1 MESSHS
7 IIEALLRK
15 IKDEMFSSVDLYSFV
30 SPSAYDTAWLA
41 MVPGGNDG
49 RPMFG
54 ECLNWVVNNQREGGF
69 WGESDGYGN
78 PTIDC
83 LPATLACMLAL
94 KTWGVGSGN
103 LERGLAFIHDNTEKL
118 LAENHGRCPRWF
130 AIVLPAMIE
139 LAQKTGLEIV
149 FSDELE
155 EVLTNIFHHRQRILE
170 REELVDKYHYPPLL
184 SYLETL
190 PLWYGIDEEDI
201 VKHLSEDGS
210 MFQSPSATV
219 CAFITTRNR
228 KCMNYLQALVQRFPH
243 GVPSMYPM
251 DEQLIQ
257 LIMVDHLQ
265 KLGLADHFHKEIE
278 NILEHVYSHYMSQEQ
293 LPQQSLVP
301 VQIYRDALA
310 FRLLRMHGYHVSP
323 WSFCW
328 FLNHQ
333 DILTHME
340 EDCEYFSSVMY
351 NVYRATDLT
360 FSGEYELQEARSFA
374 RKLLKK
380 TLSLGIRGD
389 NVAMFPNFHALIENE
404 LDLPWMARLDHL
416 DHRMCIEQ
424 LCEINTQWTGKASFY
439 RLSCF
444 HNDVLMQLAV
454 KNYEF
459 RQAIY
464 KSELEEL
471 KRWCED
477 WGLSNMGFGREKT
490 TYCYFAVAV
499 ACSFLPHDSE
509 VRMIVA
515 KSGILIIVADDFFDT
530 KGSLNELES
539 LTEAVRRWNGKDL
552 SSHSKTIFAA
562 LDNLVSGMAAKHLHQ
577 QGNDITGDLQ
587 DIWYETFAS
596 WLLETKWSKSGY
608 IPSKHE
614 YLDNARI
621 SVATQTMV
629 LPASCFLNPGSP
641 ECKLKHFQNG
651 SITKLLM
658 VVARLLNDTQ
668 SYQKEQEEGKL
679 NFVLLHLKENPKA
692 TIEDSISFTKAI
704 LDEKRKELLEHAL
717 MDDLDDLPK
726 PCKQLHLSCF
736 KVFQMC
742 YNSSNRFDSNT
753 ELLHDINRAI
763 YIPLK
768 VQTSKPLKLLPYH
781 ARPKKENSKISST
794 CFDQTYK
801 PRVKPS
807 FIMHRIPPKIRDGC
821 GKVPISLNLK
831 LCFV

>member
-7 IIEALLRK
+7 IIEALVRK

-103 LERGLAFIHDNTEKL
+103 LER
-118 LAENHGRCPRWF
+118 
-130 AIVLPAMIE
+130 
-139 LAQKTGLEIV
+139 GLEIV

-257 LIMVDHLQ
+257 LSMVDHLQ
-265 KLGLADHFHKEIE
+265 KLG
-278 NILEHVYSHYMSQEQ
+278 HYMSQEQ

-328 FLNHQ
+328 FLNHE
-333 DILTHME
+333 DVLTHME

-374 RKLLKK
+374 RKLLDK

-389 NVAMFPNFHALIENE
+389 NVAMFPDFHALIENE

-416 DHRMCIEQ
+416 DHRMWIER
-424 LCEINTQWTGKASFY
+424 LREINTQWTGKASFY
-439 RLSCF
+439 
-444 HNDVLMQLAV
+444 
-454 KNYEF
+454 
-459 RQAIY
+459 
-464 KSELEEL
+464 
-471 KRWCED
+471 RWCED

-614 YLDNARI
+614 YLDNAMI

-658 VVARLLNDTQ
+658 VVSRLLNDTQ

-821 GKVPISLNLK
+821 GKVPISLNHK
-831 LCFV
+831 LYFV

>member
-7 IIEALLRK
+7 IIEALVRK

-41 MVPGGNDG
+41 MVPDPAGGNDG

-130 AIVLPAMIE
+130 AIVFPAMIE

-170 REELVDKYHYPPLL
+170 RYAFLHLA
-184 SYLETL
+184 
-190 PLWYGIDEEDI
+190 IEDI

-257 LIMVDHLQ
+257 LSMVDHLQ

-374 RKLLKK
+374 RKLLEK

-389 NVAMFPNFHALIENE
+389 NVAMFPNFHALAVFDSLQWPLAIENE

-424 LCEINTQWTGKASFY
+424 LCESTLNGLARPHFT
-439 RLSCF
+439 
-444 HNDVLMQLAV
+444 VLMQLAV

-539 LTEAVRRWNGKDL
+539 LTEVVRRWNGKDL

-614 YLDNARI
+614 YLDNAMI

-658 VVARLLNDTQ
+658 VVSRLLNDTQ

-753 ELLHDINRAI
+753 ELLHDINR
-763 YIPLK
+763 P
-768 VQTSKPLKLLPYH
+768 
-781 ARPKKENSKISST
+781 
-794 CFDQTYK
+794 
-801 PRVKPS
+801 
-807 FIMHRIPPKIRDGC
+807 FIF
-821 GKVPISLNLK
+821 L
-831 LCFV
+831 

>member
-7 IIEALLRK
+7 IIEALVRK

-103 LERGLAFIHDNTEKL
+103 LERGLAFIHANTEKL

-130 AIVLPAMIE
+130 AIVFPAMIE

-257 LIMVDHLQ
+257 LSMVDHLQ
-265 KLGLADHFHKEIE
+265 KLGLAYCFDKEIE
-278 NILEHVYSHYMSQEQ
+278 NILEHV
-293 LPQQSLVP
+293 
-301 VQIYRDALA
+301 
-310 FRLLRMHGYHVSP
+310 F
-323 WSFCW
+323 
-328 FLNHQ
+328 
-333 DILTHME
+333 
-340 EDCEYFSSVMY
+340 
-351 NVYRATDLT
+351 RATDLT

-374 RKLLKK
+374 RKLLDK
-380 TLSLGIRGD
+380 TLSLGIRG
-389 NVAMFPNFHALIENE
+389 
-404 LDLPWMARLDHL
+404 
-416 DHRMCIEQ
+416 
-424 LCEINTQWTGKASFY
+424 
-439 RLSCF
+439 
-444 HNDVLMQLAV
+444 LMQLAV
-454 KNYEF
+454 KNYEL
-459 RQAIY
+459 RQAIF

-471 KRWCED
+471 KRWCKD
-477 WGLSNMGFGREKT
+477 WGLTDMGFGREKT
-490 TYCYFAVAV
+490 TYCYFAVA
-499 ACSFLPHDSE
+499 ASSSLPHDSA
-509 VRMIVA
+509 VRTIVA
-515 KSGILIIVADDFFDT
+515 KSAILVTVADDFFDT
-530 KGSLNELES
+530 KGSLDELES
-539 LTEAVRRWNGKDL
+539 LTEAVGRWNGKGL
-552 SSHSKTIFAA
+552 SSHSKTIFDA
-562 LDNLVSGMAAKHLHQ
+562 LDNLVRDMTEKHLHQ
-577 QGNDITGDLQ
+577 QGSDITNDLQ

-596 WLLETKWSKSGY
+596 WLVETKWSRIGY
-608 IPSKHE
+608 IPSMHE
-614 YLDNARI
+614 YLDTGMI
-621 SVATQTMV
+621 SIATHTLV
-629 LPASCFLNPGSP
+629 LPASCFLNPNLP
-641 ECKLKHFQNG
+641 KCKLKPSQYET
-651 SITKLLM
+651 ITKLLM
-658 VVARLLNDTQ
+658 VIARLLNDIQ
-668 SYQKEQEEGKL
+668 SHQKEQEEGKF
-679 NFVLLHLKENPKA
+679 NFVSLYSKENPGA
-692 TIEDSISFTKAI
+692 DTEDSISYMTDI
-704 LDEKRKELLEHAL
+704 MDEKKKGLLEHAL
-717 MDDLDDLPK
+717 MDGLDDLPK
-726 PCKQLHLSCF
+726 PCKHLHLSCF
-736 KVFQMC
+736 KVFQMFF
-742 YNSSNRFDSNT
+742 NSGNRFDSNT
-753 ELLHDINRAI
+753 ELVHDINKAI
-763 YIPLK
+763 YIPLE
-768 VQTSKPLKLLPYH
+768 VQTSKPLKPLPPH
-781 ARPKKENSKISST
+781 AGPKKGNST
-794 CFDQTYK
+794 MNTHFDQLYK

-807 FIMHRIPPKIRDGC
+807 FTMHWISPKIRDGS
-821 GKVPISLNLK
+821 GKMSISLKLK
-831 LCFV
+831 LCFF

>member
-7 IIEALLRK
+7 IIEALVRK

-103 LERGLAFIHDNTEKL
+103 LERGLAFIHANTEKL

-130 AIVLPAMIE
+130 AIVFPAMIE

-257 LIMVDHLQ
+257 LSMVDHLQ
-265 KLGLADHFHKEIE
+265 KLGLAYCFDKEIE
-278 NILEHVYSHYMSQEQ
+278 NILEHVFSHYLSQEQ
-293 LPQQSLVP
+293 LPQQSFVP

-374 RKLLKK
+374 RKLLDK

-389 NVAMFPNFHALIENE
+389 NVAMFPNFHTLIEHE
-404 LDLPWMARLDHL
+404 LSLPWIARLDHL
-416 DHRMCIEQ
+416 DHRMWIEQ
-424 LCEINTQWTGKASFY
+424 QYKNNTLWTGKASFY

-444 HNDVLMQLAV
+444 HDEGLMQLAV
-454 KNYEF
+454 KNYEL
-459 RQAIY
+459 RQAIF

-471 KRWCED
+471 KRWCKD
-477 WGLSNMGFGREKT
+477 WGLTDMGFGREKT
-490 TYCYFAVAV
+490 TYCYFAVA
-499 ACSFLPHDSE
+499 ASSSLPHDSA
-509 VRMIVA
+509 VRTIVA
-515 KSGILIIVADDFFDT
+515 KSAILVTVADDFFDT
-530 KGSLNELES
+530 KGSLDELES
-539 LTEAVRRWNGKDL
+539 LTEAVGRWNGKGL
-552 SSHSKTIFAA
+552 SSHSKTIFDA
-562 LDNLVSGMAAKHLHQ
+562 LDNLVRDMTEKHLHQ
-577 QGNDITGDLQ
+577 QGSDITNDLQ

-596 WLLETKWSKSGY
+596 WLVETKWSRIGY
-608 IPSKHE
+608 IPSMHE
-614 YLDNARI
+614 YLDTGMI
-621 SVATQTMV
+621 SIATHTLV
-629 LPASCFLNPGSP
+629 LPASCFLNPNLP
-641 ECKLKHFQNG
+641 KCKLKPSQYET
-651 SITKLLM
+651 ITKLLM
-658 VVARLLNDTQ
+658 VIARLLNDIQ
-668 SYQKEQEEGKL
+668 SHQKEQEEGKF
-679 NFVLLHLKENPKA
+679 NFVSLYSKENPGA
-692 TIEDSISFTKAI
+692 DTEDSISYMTDI
-704 LDEKRKELLEHAL
+704 MDEKKKGLLEHAL
-717 MDDLDDLPK
+717 MDGLDDLPK
-726 PCKQLHLSCF
+726 PCKHLHLSCF
-736 KVFQMC
+736 KVFQMFF
-742 YNSSNRFDSNT
+742 NSGNRFDSNT
-753 ELLHDINRAI
+753 ELVHDINKAI
-763 YIPLK
+763 YIPLE
-768 VQTSKPLKLLPYH
+768 VQTSKPLKPLPPH
-781 ARPKKENSKISST
+781 AGPKKGNST
-794 CFDQTYK
+794 MNTHFDQLYK

-807 FIMHRIPPKIRDGC
+807 FTMHWISPKIRDGS
-821 GKVPISLNLK
+821 GKMSISLKLK
-831 LCFV
+831 LCFF